1 MDFFIHIANIL
12 YLFSYL
18 VRDILWLRMLT
29 VVAISCLIPFF
40 YYRPEPLMA
49 PIYWNLAFTAINLY
63 RIHLLLLERKP
74 VQLKEEEQQL
84 HRMVFRIMKPREM
97 LKLLKLASWKTATP
111 GERIVE
117 QNTGLDNL
125 MLIYSGNA
133 SVHVE
138 DREVAKLR
146 EGQFIGEM
154 SCITGGKTSASVIAT
169 DALRYVRWPKEQL
182 YQFLDGNSEMR
193 AALQMIVGM
202 DLVVKLR
209 ER

>member
-1 MDFFIHIANIL
+1 MDIFIHVANTL

-29 VVAISCLIPFF
+29 VVAATCLMPFF
-40 YYRPEPLMA
+40 YFRPEPLMA
-49 PIYWNLAFTAINLY
+49 PIYWNLTFTAINLY
-63 RIHLLLLERKP
+63 RIYFLLLERKP

-97 LKLLKLASWKTATP
+97 LKLLKLANWKTATP

-117 QNTGLDNL
+117 QNTVLDNL
-125 MLIYSGNA
+125 MVIYSGNA

-138 DREVAKLR
+138 GREVAKLR

-154 SCITGGKTSASVIAT
+154 SCITGGPTSASVTAT

-182 YQFLDGNSEMR
+182 YRFLDGNPEMR

-202 DLVVKLR
+202 DLVAKLKG
-209 ER
+209 

>member
-1 MDFFIHIANIL
+1 MDFFIHVANIL

-29 VVAISCLIPFF
+29 VVAISCLMPYF
-40 YYRPEPLMA
+40 YFRPEPLMA
-49 PIYWNLAFTAINLY
+49 PIYWNLAFTVINLY

-117 QNTGLDNL
+117 QNTVLDNL

-138 DREVAKLR
+138 GREVAKLR

-154 SCITGGKTSASVIAT
+154 SCITGGTTSASVIAT

-182 YQFLDGNSEMR
+182 YRFLDGNSEMR

-202 DLVVKLR
+202 DLVAKLKG
-209 ER
+209 

>member
-1 MDFFIHIANIL
+1 MN
-12 YLFSYL
+12 
-18 VRDILWLRMLT
+18 
-29 VVAISCLIPFF
+29 LI
-40 YYRPEPLMA
+40 
-49 PIYWNLAFTAINLY
+49 FTAINLY
-63 RIHLLLLERKP
+63 QIHLLLLERKP

-111 GERIVE
+111 GERLVE
-117 QNTGLDNL
+117 QNTVLDNL

-138 DREVAKLR
+138 GREVAKLR
-146 EGQFIGEM
+146 EGQFMGEM
-154 SCITGGKTSASVIAT
+154 SCITGGTTSASVTAT

-182 YQFLDGNSEMR
+182 YRFLDGNSEMR

-202 DLVVKLR
+202 DLVAKLKG
-209 ER
+209 